1 MMNEFGVFAK
11 EVAIHLEINV
21 NTLRRWSLELEKAG
35 YSFTRNEKEQRIYY
49 KRDLVVLTDFQRL
62 LGKTQSLENTAK
74 AVVSKVKEENNAEK
88 MLSVFVEKGDNIVF
102 TKEELEVLIQKT
114 ADESAKRT
122 ANILFEKFNDSIE
135 RRDRELMFQIKQ
147 QQEIKQQQLLELA
160 ISKEKTSFFSRLF
173 KKR

>member
-1 MMNEFGVFAK
+1 MNEFGVFAK

>member
-1 MMNEFGVFAK
+1 MNEFGAFAK

-35 YSFTRNEKEQRIYY
+35 YNFTRNEKEQRIYY

-88 MLSVFVEKGDNIVF
+88 MLSVFVEEEDNIVF
-102 TKEELEVLIQKT
+102 KKEELEALIQKT

-135 RRDRELMFQIKQ
+135 RRDREFMLQIKQ
-147 QQEIKQQQLLELA
+147 QQEMKQQQLLELA
-160 ISKEKTSFFSRLF
+160 MSKEKTSFFSRLF

>member
-1 MMNEFGVFAK
+1 MNEFGAFAK

-21 NTLRRWSLELEKAG
+21 NTLRRWSLELEKTG
-35 YSFTRNEKEQRIYY
+35 YSFSRNEKEQRIYY

-88 MLSVFVEKGDNIVF
+88 MLSVFVEEEGNIVF
-102 TKEELEVLIQKT
+102 TKEELEALIQKT

-122 ANILFEKFNDSIE
+122 ADILFEKFNDSIE
-135 RRDRELMFQIKQ
+135 RRDRELMLQIKQ
-147 QQEIKQQQLLELA
+147 QQEMKQQQLLELA
-160 ISKEKTSFFSRLF
+160 MSKEKVSFFSRLF